1 MVKLNK
7 KNSTILA
14 VAVGAL
20 TALGTAVAIVIKNKK
35 ELDI

>member
-1 MVKLNK
+1 MVKLSRK
-7 KNSTILA
+7 SATILA

-35 ELDI
+35 ELEI

>member
-1 MVKLNK
+1 MIKLSR
-7 KNSTILA
+7 KNPTILA

-20 TALGTAVAIVIKNKK
+20 TALGTAVAFVIKNKK